1 MRPARYTRKSFF
13 VDAQAIGRARKAL
26 GAYSALPAYAR
37 SYLAQGFVEEDFAT
51 PDGLTDGFLDRMVGL
66 GPRARVVARL
76 GEIADAG
83 ADEIAIV
90 PIGDDGAPGSL
101 EAVRRLSLPW

>member
-1 MRPARYTRKSFF
+1 MVPVVPTE
-13 VDAQAIGRARKAL
+13 DASVAAAAARKAL

-37 SYLAQGFVEEDFAT
+37 SYRRQGFEDADFSG
-51 PDGLTDGFLDRMVGL
+51 PSGLSDRFLDRVVASGA
-66 GPRARVVARL
+66 RARVVARL
-76 GEIADAG
+76 AELAAAG
-83 ADEIAIV
+83 ADELAIV